1 MILIGHR
8 GAMGYAPE
16 NTLKSFKKALE
27 LNVDM
32 VELDVY
38 RCKTGE
44 LVVIHDDRLERTT
57 NGIGYVEDK
66 TFIDLRELDAGE
78 GEKIPL
84 LTEVLDLIDKR
95 VSINIE
101 LKGID
106 TAEGV
111 AEIIQE
117 YIARGWS
124 YDDFLVSS
132 FNHHELFRIKQLL
145 PEIRIGALF
154 IGLPITYAQFAQD
167 LNAYSLNISIE
178 FINQDFIN
186 DAHTR
191 GLKVYVFT
199 VNHPED
205 MIRLRVWGV
214 DGVFSNVPD
223 QL

>member
-1 MILIGHR
+1 MVLIGHR

-16 NTLKSFKKALE
+16 NTLKSFKQALD

-44 LVVIHDDRLERTT
+44 LVIIHDDRLERTT

-66 TFIDLRELDAGE
+66 TFIELRELDAGE

-84 LTEVLDLIDKR
+84 LTEVLDFIDKK
-95 VSINIE
+95 VPINIE
-101 LKGID
+101 LKGIN

-111 AEIIQE
+111 ADIIQE
-117 YIARGWS
+117 YIVKGWA
-124 YDDFLVSS
+124 YNDFLVSS
-132 FNHHELFRIKQLL
+132 FNHHELSHIKQLL
-145 PEIRIGALF
+145 PEIRIGALL

-167 LNAYSLNISIE
+167 LHAYSLNISIE
-178 FINQDFIN
+178 FINQDFVN

-205 MIRLRVWGV
+205 MNRLRVLGV

-223 QL
+223 KL

>member
-1 MILIGHR
+1 MVLIGHR

-66 TFIDLRELDAGE
+66 TFIELRKLDAGE

-84 LTEVLDLIDKR
+84 LTEVLDFIDKR
-95 VSINIE
+95 VPINIE
-101 LKGID
+101 LKGIN

-111 AEIIQE
+111 AEVIREHII
-117 YIARGWS
+117 RGWS

-132 FNHHELFRIKQLL
+132 FNHHELSHIKQIL
-145 PEIRIGALF
+145 PEIQIGALL

-167 LNAYSLNISIE
+167 LHAYSLNISIE
-178 FINQDFIN
+178 FINQDFVN

-205 MIRLRVWGV
+205 MNRLRVLGV

-223 QL
+223 KL